1 MFPVLER
8 GEAGIFF
15 KFPEKV
21 TEIVKSAIQA
31 DVHDR
36 KVCGLQEDDSLL
48 DTVLI
53 NIRNTVRSYWPAG
66 QGPVCTIYPGNENG
80 YRPGKI

>member
-15 KFPEKV
+15 KFSEKV
-21 TEIVKSAIQA
+21 TEIVKSAIQT

-36 KVCGLQEDDSLL
+36 KVCGLQKDDSLF

-53 NIRNTVRSYWPAG
+53 NI
-66 QGPVCTIYPGNENG
+66 CL
-80 YRPGKI
+80 